1 MLDEKRL
8 LTLLDLSKVLESDDY
23 LQISQVQ
30 KDVKNIMERKMDK
43 TRSVKTNTNENKEAE
58 VNKNNNGEQ

>member
-1 MLDEKRL
+1 M